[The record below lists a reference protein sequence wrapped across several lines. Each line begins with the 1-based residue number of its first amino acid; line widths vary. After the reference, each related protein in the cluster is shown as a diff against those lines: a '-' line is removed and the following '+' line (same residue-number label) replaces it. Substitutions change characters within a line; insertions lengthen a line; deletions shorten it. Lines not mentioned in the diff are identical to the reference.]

1 MYYIFNHF
9 MAKNVPEYVLRGKSD
24 LKEDLFWEVQ
34 EDGTSSCRSAFT
46 FTNHNPAFG
55 KTSHLLS
62 LSEIKINH
70 GLFDDKHKQ
79 KPSSGTLTLTKAQSS

>member
-34 EDGTSSCRSAFT
+34 RRWNQFLQKCIYIHQSQSSFWKNIPLT
-46 FTNHNPAFG
+46 FT
-55 KTSHLLS
+55 LR
-62 LSEIKINH
+62 
-70 GLFDDKHKQ
+70 DKNK
-79 KPSSGTLTLTKAQSS
+79 SWSF